1 MIGELALALEA
12 VAPSRL
18 AADWDKVGL
27 LVGDPSRPLKRALL
41 CIDLTQET
49 LAEAVRLKCQAIVA
63 YHPPIFE
70 PITRLTAWEPRGALL
85 MACIERGIALL
96 SPHTALD
103 AVRGGVTDW
112 LAEQLGSGERW
123 AIEPSVIVR
132 PGEGL
137 KIVTFVPAYAV
148 HVVRDAMAR
157 AGAGT
162 IGAYRKCSFE
172 LAGSG
177 TFEGG
182 AASRPTVGK
191 RGRFERVDEVRL
203 EMVCEPRA
211 QVAVVQA
218 IRAVHPYEQAA
229 IDVFRT
235 ESHRD
240 TTQGHGRIVT
250 LDRPLTCAQ
259 VVQRLRGTLRLPAGA
274 VQVVESR
281 RGRRHARVGLVP
293 GAGFSLMAKA
303 ADAGCTLFVTGEA
316 RHHDQLAAR
325 ARGCDLVLAGHSQ
338 TERGYLPKL
347 AASLR
352 PHLPGVALAVS
363 RADAPPFQSA

>member
-18 AADWDKVGL
+18 AADWDKVGM
-27 LVGDPSRPLKRALL
+27 LVGDPSRTLKRALL
-41 CIDLTQET
+41 CIDLTEET
-49 LAEAVRLKCQAIVA
+49 LAEAIRRKCQAIVA

-70 PITRLTAWEPRGALL
+70 PITRLTALEPRGALL
-85 MACIERGIALL
+85 LRCMEHGIALF

-123 AIEPSVIVR
+123 AIEPSVTPR

-137 KIVTFVPAYAV
+137 KIVTFVPAYALG
-148 HVVRDAMAR
+148 VVRDAMAR

-172 LAGSG
+172 LVGSG

-182 AASRPTVGK
+182 TGSKPTEGK

-203 EMVCEPRA
+203 EMVCEPSA

-218 IRAVHPYEQAA
+218 IRAVHPYEEAP

-240 TTQGHGRIVT
+240 ATQGHGRVAR

-259 VVQRLRGTLRLPAGA
+259 VVRKLRGALRLPAGA
-274 VQVVESR
+274 VQVVESLR
-281 RGRRHARVGLVP
+281 ARKHARVGLVP

-338 TERGYLPKL
+338 TERGYLPRL

-352 PHLPGVALAVS
+352 PHLPGVAIQIS
-363 RADAPPFQSA
+363 SSDAPPFHAA

>member
-41 CIDLTQET
+41 CIDLTEET
-49 LAEAVRLKCQAIVA
+49 LAEAVRLNCQAIVA

-70 PITRLTAWEPRGALL
+70 PIARLTAWEPRGALL
-85 MACIERGIALL
+85 LRCIEHGIALL

-123 AIEPSVIVR
+123 AIEPSVISR

-148 HVVRDAMAR
+148 GVVRDAMAR

-182 AASRPTVGK
+182 AGSRPTVGK
-191 RGRFERVDEVRL
+191 RGRFERVDEIRL

-240 TTQGHGRIVT
+240 ATQGHGRIVA
-250 LDRPLTCAQ
+250 LDRPLTCSQ
-259 VVQRLRGTLRLPAGA
+259 VVRKLRGALSLPAGA
-274 VQVVESR
+274 VQVVESLR
-281 RGRRHARVGLVP
+281 ARRHARVGLVP

-325 ARGCDLVLAGHSQ
+325 ARGCDLVLAGHTQ
-338 TERGYLPKL
+338 TERGYLPHL